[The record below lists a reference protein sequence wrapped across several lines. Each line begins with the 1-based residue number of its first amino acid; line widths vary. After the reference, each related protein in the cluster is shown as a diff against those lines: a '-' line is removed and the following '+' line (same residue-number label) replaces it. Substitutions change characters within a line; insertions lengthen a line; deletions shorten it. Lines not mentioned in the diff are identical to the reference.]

1 SGPECSLFAQSL
13 NRYVYVGNT
22 PTVLTDQTGACL
34 GRSVARHEN
43 KARLS
48 SSQRNS
54 PKTPHIFLDS
64 EVMRHDGSRPMTGSP
79 NLQCGSSSAR
89 SDTSYNL
96 YRCGGDVF
104 ET

>member
-1 SGPECSLFAQSL
+1 M
-13 NRYVYVGNT
+13 YVGNT

-79 NLQCGSSSAR
+79 NLQCGASGVGSNASSNPSP
-89 SDTSYNL
+89 
-96 YRCGGDVF
+96 CGDVGV
-104 ET
+104 ETP